1 MEDFMRI
8 NDLNEILEKYDFYES
23 IIDEVCLYDNFN
35 IKMKVYYFW
44 ENEQISDSK
53 NVIIGFENFHTLNIN
68 IKNALISCKK
78 DNIITAHI
86 EIDSFELMRESDLI
100 HIIIKNQYGDIM
112 FDIICENI
120 FIDV

>member
-1 MEDFMRI
+1 MRI

-68 IKNALISCKK
+68 IKNALTSCKK

-120 FIDV
+120 FINV